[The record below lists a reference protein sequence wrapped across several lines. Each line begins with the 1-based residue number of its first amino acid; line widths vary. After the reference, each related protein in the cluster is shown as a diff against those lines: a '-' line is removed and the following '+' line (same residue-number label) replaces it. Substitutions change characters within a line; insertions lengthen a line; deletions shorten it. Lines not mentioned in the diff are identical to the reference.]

1 MDELVECVLPV
12 RPRLAPDHGAR
23 RVVDAL
29 PGAGHVP
36 EQDRI
41 SLECKRYQG
50 LEILPIPIFC
60 RSDIADNQQTSDH
73 WPIEQYLPIHMPIY
87 IGRCFSLSADI
98 SFYRQI

>member
-36 EQDRI
+36 EQDHI
-41 SLECKRYQG
+41 SYDWFENTLVIVYKGQN
-50 LEILPIPIFC
+50 
-60 RSDIADNQQTSDH
+60 SV
-73 WPIEQYLPIHMPIY
+73 
-87 IGRCFSLSADI
+87 
-98 SFYRQI
+98 